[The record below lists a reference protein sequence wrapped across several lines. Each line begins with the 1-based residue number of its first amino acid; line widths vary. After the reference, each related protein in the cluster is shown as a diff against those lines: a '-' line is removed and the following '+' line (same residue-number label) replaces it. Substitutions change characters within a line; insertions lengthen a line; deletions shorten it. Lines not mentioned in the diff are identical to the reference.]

1 MRLSSFYPVI
11 CTPNLTATRDFYMT
25 HFDFELSFEA
35 DWYISL
41 KHRGAQGCE
50 LALLD
55 PSHASIPAG
64 FGKPVQGL
72 LLNFE
77 VDDVDAEHDRLSRAG
92 LPMHLSLRSE
102 EWGQRHFITSDP
114 NGVLIDVITN
124 IPPSEEYAAQYNLSR
139 PETPESSG

>member
-1 MRLSSFYPVI
+1 MRPSSVYPVI
-11 CTPNLTATRDFYMT
+11 CTAQLEATRDFYT
-25 HFDFELSFEA
+25 AHFDFEVTFSS

-41 KHRGAQGCE
+41 KHRGASHYE

-55 PSHASIPAG
+55 PGHSSIPAG

-77 VDDVDAEHDRLSRAG
+77 VEDVDSEYARLNSAG
-92 LPMHLSLRSE
+92 LPMYLSLRSE
-102 EWGQRHFITSDP
+102 AWGQRHFITADP

-124 IPPSEEYAAQYNLSR
+124 IPPSEAFAKQYL
-139 PETPESSG
+139 GAGA